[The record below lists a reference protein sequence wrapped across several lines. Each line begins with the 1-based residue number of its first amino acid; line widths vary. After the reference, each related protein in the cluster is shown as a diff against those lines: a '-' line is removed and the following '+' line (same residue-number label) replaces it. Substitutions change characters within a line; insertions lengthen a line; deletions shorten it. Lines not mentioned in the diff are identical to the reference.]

1 MILLRRGWSSRN
13 MLLSGTATGAS
24 VDLLPLDRQSE
35 RRAAERRDA
44 ERRAA
49 ERRRST
55 ATRRLATRHRG
66 RHRRRG
72 MSGLGWAVVLSVVI
86 GVVIT
91 PLVLWRHPRR
101 APEALPASVR
111 APDSTLAWSFTD
123 GGTALQAVVAA
134 PRRGAPVVIAIPSDV
149 QLDLAGAPPVM
160 AGQMGAVG
168 PRIIE
173 ADQSL
178 LDRRVQ
184 HFVVSDAGTLS
195 AAIGRLRGI
204 TVEVEAPFSVGART
218 IRGGLQ
224 HLGGA
229 AVITYLRGAPT
240 ETDRFLRWQDV
251 LDGFMASSGR
261 VGTALGA
268 SDDPRIVEP
277 ILRTARRARVVVLPT
292 ATGVDGLVRPS
303 VNAIRAL
310 VSSKV
315 RTAGGPIVRVVVIN
329 GSGRP
334 GVADSLAVR
343 LAPLGYEIV
352 AAEND
357 SKKDE
362 WTQIVAS
369 GERFLAAADRV
380 RSVMASGT
388 VYLGTQPTGLADV
401 TIVVGK
407 DLSIG

>member
-1 MILLRRGWSSRN
+1 
-13 MLLSGTATGAS
+13 
-24 VDLLPLDRQSE
+24 
-35 RRAAERRDA
+35 
-44 ERRAA
+44 
-49 ERRRST
+49 
-55 ATRRLATRHRG
+55 
-66 RHRRRG
+66 
-72 MSGLGWAVVLSVVI
+72 MSGLGWAVVLSVAI
-86 GVVIT
+86 AVVVT
-91 PLVLWRHPRR
+91 PLVLWPHAHPSPK
-101 APEALPASVR
+101 AAPASVR
-111 APDSTLAWSFTD
+111 APDSTLAWSYVD
-123 GGTALQAVVAA
+123 GPTALQAVIAA
-134 PRRGAPVVIAIPSDV
+134 PRRSAPVVIAIPSEV
-149 QLDLAGAPPVM
+149 QLDLAGAPPVT
-160 AGQMGAVG
+160 AGEMGAVG

-184 HFVVSDAGTLS
+184 HVVVSDPGSLS
-195 AAIGRLRGI
+195 AAVTQLGGI
-204 TVEVEAPFSVGART
+204 TVEVEAPFAVGSRS
-218 IRGGLQ
+218 IRGGMQ

-229 AVITYLRGAPT
+229 AVVTYLRGAPT

-251 LDGFMASSGR
+251 LDGFMSSTGR

-268 SDDPRIVEP
+268 SDDPGIVEP
-277 ILRTARRARVVVLPT
+277 ILRTARGAQVVVLPT

-315 RTAGGPIVRVVVIN
+315 RTAGGPVVRVVVIN

-334 GVADSLAVR
+334 GVADALAVR
-343 LAPLGYEIV
+343 LAPLGYQIV

-362 WTQIVAS
+362 WTQVVAS
-369 GERFLAAADRV
+369 GERFLNAADRV
-380 RSVMASGT
+380 QSVIASGT
-388 VYLGTQPTGLADV
+388 VYLGSQPTGLADV